1 MCTSDTHQYR
11 MCCLQGKGGKRAN
24 VVMSTGSGLL
34 RARCC
39 RVFRAELDSVL
50 EIYPGSLTSCSS
62 NIPQNLIT
70 SQCPLQVHT
79 RMKFSREFLTP
90 PLPSPTVPLSLKHLV
105 SRAVYQTKKDEENP
119 DSRRLEHV
127 HVVPSEN
134 SPFGGLD
141 APPST
146 VSSRSRARRQV
157 PMRDASKQ
165 QPQEKRVGH
174 GRCMETHVHACSLH
188 NLACSVRVFII

>member
-1 MCTSDTHQYR
+1 
-11 MCCLQGKGGKRAN
+11 
-24 VVMSTGSGLL
+24 MSTGSGLL

-39 RVFRAELDSVL
+39 RVFRAELYSVL

-62 NIPQNLIT
+62 NIPQNLVT
-70 SQCPLQVHT
+70 SQCPLRVHART
-79 RMKFSREFLTP
+79 KFSRDFLTP
-90 PLPSPTVPLSLKHLV
+90 PLPSPNCTSKSEAFSFQSCLSD
-105 SRAVYQTKKDEENP
+105 QKDGENP

-127 HVVPSEN
+127 HAVPSEN

-141 APPST
+141 APSST

-165 QPQEKRVGH
+165 QPQEKRVRH
-174 GRCMETHVHACSLH
+174 GRCMETHLHACSLH